1 MALRFGRVLGG
12 RYALGE
18 VLGTGGMAT
27 VWQATD
33 QVLGRDVA
41 VKVLDPRYASD
52 PGFLARFEREARH
65 AARLSHP
72 RVVTVFDCG
81 VDDGT
86 AFIVMELARGR
97 TLRQVL
103 DQGGRLPPGEA
114 VAVAAAVCEALEAA
128 HAVGLVHRD
137 ITPGNVMI
145 CDGEVKVLDFGIARA
160 DGQAGGTRTLG
171 VLGTAAYLSP
181 EQASGSPAGP
191 ASDLYSLGCVLFE
204 MLAGTPPFT
213 ADSPVGLAYRHV
225 HDDPGPPSA
234 RRPGLPPGL
243 DQVTARLLAK
253 NPADRPSSAASA
265 RAGLLAALTSG
276 TTAVL
281 PPAGDGRPMA
291 PGPRRRRMTRAELLL
306 AAALAA
312 ALSALAAVL
321 LTGAAAGSPA
331 RSPATGQGSTRP
343 SARHA
348 AGPHRHRPKHPAG
361 RHGRV
366 PPAAAAAAAFVGD
379 LAAGVADGQV
389 TPQAG
394 QELYTHLQQVLFG
407 PPGRGTPQI
416 GQQYTQLVQ
425 VYDQRRA
432 QGQIT
437 GRAAAALRRALTALG
452 TALGAG

>member
-1 MALRFGRVLGG
+1 MALTFRRVLGG

-81 VDDGT
+81 LDDGT

-137 ITPGNVMI
+137 ITPGNVML

-181 EQASGSPAGP
+181 EQASGSPVGP
-191 ASDLYSLGCVLFE
+191 QSDLYSLGCVLYE
-204 MLAGTPPFT
+204 MLTGTPPF
-213 ADSPVGLAYRHV
+213 
-225 HDDPGPPSA
+225 
-234 RRPGLPPGL
+234 
-243 DQVTARLLAK
+243 
-253 NPADRPSSAASA
+253 
-265 RAGLLAALTSG
+265 
-276 TTAVL
+276 
-281 PPAGDGRPMA
+281 AGD
-291 PGPRRRRMTRAELLL
+291 
-306 AAALAA
+306 
-312 ALSALAAVL
+312 
-321 LTGAAAGSPA
+321 
-331 RSPATGQGSTRP
+331 
-343 SARHA
+343 
-348 AGPHRHRPKHPAG
+348 
-361 RHGRV
+361 
-366 PPAAAAAAAFVGD
+366 
-379 LAAGVADGQV
+379 
-389 TPQAG
+389 
-394 QELYTHLQQVLFG
+394 
-407 PPGRGTPQI
+407 
-416 GQQYTQLVQ
+416 
-425 VYDQRRA
+425 
-432 QGQIT
+432 
-437 GRAAAALRRALTALG
+437 
-452 TALGAG
+452 